1 MAQRENLNVS
11 LCPLSTRQD
20 LIESCAELIKITW
33 PCSKPER
40 LHRMAAEETS
50 GLPCCLVLIEHRE
63 DAPDAVIGHTRF
75 VKVMSPET
83 PPSAYVEAFC
93 IHPSKRGL
101 GLGSRMLDLAERHTF
116 KNFGC
121 KQSFLIC
128 HESLMDFYKRISYQ
142 LYPVLKLETVG
153 ANLLSHFDGAA
164 TWYGNKP
171 RKGWEFVYS
180 DGPHASK
187 EDMEMR
193 IFGHLT
199 MRKYLKDYY

>member
-11 LCPLSTRQD
+11 LCPLHTRQD

-63 DAPDAVIGHTRF
+63 DAPDVVVGHVRLVT
-75 VKVMSPET
+75 VTSPET
-83 PPSAYVEAFC
+83 PRSAYLEAIC

-101 GLGSRMLDLAERHTF
+101 GLGYKMMKLAERYAYD
-116 KNFGC
+116 NLGC
-121 KQSFLIC
+121 KQMFLLC
-128 HESLMDFYKRISYQ
+128 LATTLGFYERLSYQ
-142 LYPVLKLETVG
+142 LYPVLKLETEG
-153 ANLLSHFDGAA
+153 INLLSHSPKFA

-171 RKGWEFVYS
+171 LKGWEFVYS
-180 DGPHASK
+180 DGPCASK
-187 EDMEMR
+187 EVMKR
-193 IFGHLT
+193 RAFGQLT
-199 MRKYLKDYY
+199 LRKYLTDS